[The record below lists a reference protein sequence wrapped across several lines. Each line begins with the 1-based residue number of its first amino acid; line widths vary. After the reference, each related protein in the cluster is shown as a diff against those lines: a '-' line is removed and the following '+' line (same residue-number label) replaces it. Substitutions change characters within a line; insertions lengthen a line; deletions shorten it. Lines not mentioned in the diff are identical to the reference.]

1 VENGSKNI
9 LIEYTKWILRGG
21 YIIILGLCV
30 LGGAFW
36 SYGTYVEST
45 VPMIALS
52 CESDLKNIP
61 DRAVLIMKKR
71 FEDTPEGMYWGPHYN
86 KDFNLST
93 SVTDLYR
100 YGYYIKLRGDN
111 YVFSGDPKIIVNR
124 QTLSMKA
131 EHLGTAWL
139 IMHLQCYKIS
149 TDKFYELVGKETK
162 ERKKKLEF

>member
-1 VENGSKNI
+1 MENGSKNI

-71 FEDTPEGMYWGPHYN
+71 FEDTPEGMYWSPHYN

-93 SVTDLYR
+93 RATDLYR
-100 YGYYIKLRGDN
+100 YGYYIELRGDN
-111 YVFSGDPKIIVNR
+111 YVFSGDPKIRVNR
-124 QTLSMKA
+124 ETLSMEA
-131 EHLGTAWL
+131 EHLGTTWL
-139 IMHLQCYKIS
+139 ILHPQCDKIS
-149 TDKFYELVGKETK
+149 TKRFYELVGKEIK
-162 ERKKKLEF
+162 ERKKKLKF